1 MGWVV
6 ISTPRPLY
14 LRQRDAVAIVQKADW
29 VPRLVWTDAKNLV
42 PTGIRSTDSQVPIP
56 TVYYV
61 YRSLDS
67 NSRIEISRT

>member
-6 ISTPRPLY
+6 ISTPRSLY
-14 LRQRDAVAIVQKADW
+14 LRERDAVAIVQKGDW
-29 VPRLVWTDAKNLV
+29 VPRPVWTDANNLV
-42 PTGIRSTDSQVPIP
+42 PTGIRSTDCPVAIP

-67 NSRIEISRT
+67 NSKTEVSRT